1 MKLSALMK
9 KEFHRFFHDF
19 RLIITMVLPGILIYI
34 IYSLMGGVMNSSN
47 PADFHYKVY
56 VSGQSQATE
65 IIKLAAGEGKLEYIY
80 VSDIES
86 AKQEVKD
93 GKVTA
98 LMVFSENFDEEIDNY
113 SPESELG
120 KPSVKIYYRSG
131 NEESFAFYNIAT
143 TVLDSFKNKFEINAN
158 ANERFDY
165 SETSDMAKSIMS
177 GILPFIVVIMIFSS
191 CMSITL
197 ESLAGEKERGT
208 LATILATSVKRRDI
222 ALGKILPLSCI
233 SAIGAASSFLGIVLS
248 MPKLIGTTV
257 ENFVGGFG
265 FSSYLLLLLLIVSI
279 VPLIV
284 ALISI
289 VSTYARSVKEASA
302 YTSVL
307 MVFVMV
313 LSLVSSFVP
322 KIGDWVIAIPIINT
336 VYTMQNILMLNI
348 SVWQCLVAIGLN
360 IVYTGLLVFA
370 ISKMLSSEKIMF
382 GT

>member
-65 IIKLAAGEGKLEYIY
+65 IIKLAAGEGKLEYVY

-143 TVLDSFKNKFEINAN
+143 TVLDSFKNKFEINPN

-348 SVWQCLVAIGLN
+348 SVWQCLVTIGLN